1 MAAKRIQRKLHQVPR
16 TIKTIKRSE
25 KLVQAASLPRILN
38 MNPRSIYSKI
48 KEFKTF
54 VIEREID
61 LVCMSETWER
71 EEETLEKIIDI
82 EDFTVISSRFQRSG
96 QGGRPAIVV
105 NNKKFR
111 VDNLTQTEVSIP
123 FGVEACLCLL
133 TPVGA
138 NNHSVVKKI
147 ITVSFYCKPQSR
159 KKKLFYDW
167 LSETYH
173 SLTAKHGDGLYW
185 IMCADINDTKIEPIL
200 HLNSNFKQ
208 VVTKPTRLDKT
219 LDVIISDLGIYYQ
232 TPTVEPPLNVD
243 EDKTGVPSDHQLV
256 I

>member
-1 MAAKRIQRKLHQVPR
+1 MAAKRVQRRLCQVPR
-16 TIKTIKRSE
+16 TLKIIKRSE

-48 KEFKTF
+48 NEFKTF

-71 EEETLEKIIDI
+71 DEETLEKIVNM
-82 EDFTVISSRFQRSG
+82 EDFTVISSRFQRKG

-138 NNHSVVKKI
+138 NNHSVV
-147 ITVSFYCKPQSR
+147 TPPR
-159 KKKLFYDW
+159 
-167 LSETYH
+167 
-173 SLTAKHGDGLYW
+173 
-185 IMCADINDTKIEPIL
+185 
-200 HLNSNFKQ
+200 
-208 VVTKPTRLDKT
+208 
-219 LDVIISDLGIYYQ
+219 IY
-232 TPTVEPPLNVD
+232 
-243 EDKTGVPSDHQLV
+243 
-256 I
+256 